1 MEDNVGHLGS
11 LEGQSLLVKAKSLS
25 DYLGISSDANV
36 ELRRESIN
44 LTMKLM
50 VAKLKNCQKGTGLV
64 ISLPLVVQRM
74 L

>member
-1 MEDNVGHLGS
+1 MENNVGHLGS

-44 LTMKLM
+44 LAMKLM
-50 VAKLKNCQKGTGLV
+50 VGWLQ
-64 ISLPLVVQRM
+64 S
-74 L
+74 

>member
-50 VAKLKNCQKGTGLV
+50 VAKLKKGQDWSFLF
-64 ISLPLVVQRM
+64 L
-74 L
+74 